1 MGRPVGF
8 VSGWRRRGVLVGR
21 AWSGSRGRGPPH
33 PTQCRVERAV
43 AGLLF
48 VAFFSGGIGGRALFR
63 SRGADALLLPACA
76 EAVMGFGYGLYRRWL
91 RPGWKRSRFNTRAR
105 CELQRQQSSSTQF
118 YDVTSGRMIKGG
130 AGEPQEE
137 EPQDEDTSPEPIT
150 LSEAYPISDAIDP
163 DDERRPLSPR
173 PGRCRVH
180 SSPGPNRKMQAGRK
194 EQPAAPDF

>member
-1 MGRPVGF
+1 M
-8 VSGWRRRGVLVGR
+8 
-21 AWSGSRGRGPPH
+21 
-33 PTQCRVERAV
+33 ERAV

-105 CELQRQQSSSTQF
+105 CELQQQQSWT
-118 YDVTSGRMIKGG
+118 TKGG
-130 AGEPQEE
+130 AGEPQEK
-137 EPQDEDTSPEPIT
+137 PPEDGTSPEPIT